1 MTKHIALRK
10 LQTSKFVASFLSMYI
25 TLSTLQ
31 KKLQVSPVNKRYI
44 AIDIHAL
51 IPLNQKNQPCIS
63 LSQSVTSKQSKMYIT
78 LCILRYR
85 PESAHFSKPSIHV
98 QTFFTRLPFTTWV
111 SSMIWRSK
119 FGKNPTYFIIL
130 YKLHSCIKYI
140 LVCYV
145 IVLILFKFALACLG
159 LPGRPFKLPFENAF
173 AG

>member
-10 LQTSKFVASFLSMYI
+10 LHTSKFVASFLSMYI

-31 KKLQVSPVNKRYI
+31 KNYRFYQLTKGII

-85 PESAHFSKPSIHV
+85 PESAHFSKPSIDV
-98 QTFFTRLPFTTWV
+98 QTFFHPVAIYNL
-111 SSMIWRSK
+111 S
-119 FGKNPTYFIIL
+119 IL
-130 YKLHSCIKYI
+130 YDLEIKI
-140 LVCYV
+140 
-145 IVLILFKFALACLG
+145 
-159 LPGRPFKLPFENAF
+159 R
-173 AG
+173 

>member
-31 KKLQVSPVNKRYI
+31 KKKKKKKLQVSPVNKRYI
-44 AIDIHAL
+44 VIDIHAL

-85 PESAHFSKPSIHV
+85 PESAHFSKPSIDV
-98 QTFFTRLPFTTWV
+98 QTFFHLV
-111 SSMIWRSK
+111 AIYNLS
-119 FGKNPTYFIIL
+119 IL
-130 YKLHSCIKYI
+130 YDLEIKI
-140 LVCYV
+140 
-145 IVLILFKFALACLG
+145 
-159 LPGRPFKLPFENAF
+159 R
-173 AG
+173 